1 MPSRIHA
8 SALKALSLMV
18 SKSAATQLS
27 LTIFESTEQCA
38 RTNPGFC
45 WGGSLVDAF
54 LGGCDSVFDCN
65 LEVNRV
71 FCAN

>member
-1 MPSRIHA
+1 
-8 SALKALSLMV
+8 L
-18 SKSAATQLS
+18 AATQLS
-27 LTIFESTEQCA
+27 VIISESTEQCA

-45 WGGSLVDAF
+45 WGGSLVDGF
-54 LGGCDSVFDCN
+54 LGGSDLVFACN